1 MKKLELNQIFG
12 LAALAVGAL
21 VVGKI
26 VRDVMVIRNMA
37 NEKEDLLLDAD
48 EDTCEEIEVIEAD
61 AEDVIEVA
69 EEATVLEDAP
79 ICEEEIIPET
89 AEPVEEEAI
98 TE

>member
-48 EDTCEEIEVIEAD
+48 EDTCEEIEAD

-89 AEPVEEEAI
+89 AEPVEEETI